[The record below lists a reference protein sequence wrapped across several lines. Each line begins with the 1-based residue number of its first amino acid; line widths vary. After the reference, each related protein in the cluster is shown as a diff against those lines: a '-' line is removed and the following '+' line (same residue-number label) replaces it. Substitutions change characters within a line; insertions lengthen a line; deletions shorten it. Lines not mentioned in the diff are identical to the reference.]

1 MQGNISAAICGA
13 GNIAKSHATVLREM
27 GIPIRLIVDINEER
41 AKAFAEQYGI
51 ENYSTKEEDIYQ
63 SEASCVHVCTPANLH
78 FDMVKKLLEK
88 GYHVFCEKPLCF
100 NDEEAK
106 TLYRLAKENNRLHA
120 VGFNVRF
127 HKAVLEARKLVA
139 TPEFGPVK
147 LIHGS
152 YLQEYHVFPAPY
164 DWRYNEKLAGR
175 MRAVTEIGSHWTDLA
190 QFITGKRIK
199 AVSALFSNF
208 VPTRDLQEGMMYAP
222 GSKPGSESVTINSED
237 AALIHLQFEDGAV
250 GSVVLSE
257 SSAGRINHLS
267 MEIAGQNQNVWW
279 NSEENNSLNVG
290 SKNQGVNTWVF
301 PFGGGFRD
309 TLRGLFA
316 AFYADI
322 KRGYADENPIYPTLY
337 DGMRNVLICNAIYES
352 ATDSGKWVSIN

>member
-1 MQGNISAAICGA
+1 MQRNITAAICGA
-13 GNIAKSHATVLREM
+13 GNIAKSHAIILREL
-27 GIPIRLIVDINEER
+27 GIPILLVVDINEER

-51 ENYSTKEEDIYQ
+51 ANYSTREEDLYQ
-63 SEASCVHVCTPANLH
+63 AKADCVHVCTPANLH
-78 FDMVKKLLEK
+78 YDMVKKLLEK
-88 GYHVFCEKPLCF
+88 DYHVFCEKPLCF
-100 NDEEAK
+100 DDEEAK
-106 TLYRLAKENNRLHA
+106 TLYQLAKEKNRLHA

-127 HKAVLEARKLVA
+127 HKAVQEARKLVA
-139 TPEFGPVK
+139 NPEFGRVN

-190 QFITGKRIK
+190 QFITGKGIT

-208 VPTRDLQEGMMYAP
+208 VPTRALQDGMMYPP
-222 GSKPGSESVTINSED
+222 GSRAGSETVTIHSED

-257 SSAGRINHLS
+257 VSAGRINHLS
-267 MEIAGQNQNVWW
+267 IEIAGQNQSVWW
-279 NSEENNSLNVG
+279 NSEENNRLNVA
-290 SKNQGVNTWVF
+290 SKNQGVNTSVF

-316 AFYADI
+316 AFYKDI
-322 KRGYADENPIYPTLY
+322 ERGYAEEPPTYPTLY
-337 DGMRNVLICNAIYES
+337 DGMRNVFICNAIYES
-352 ATDSGKWVSIN
+352 ATNSGKWISI